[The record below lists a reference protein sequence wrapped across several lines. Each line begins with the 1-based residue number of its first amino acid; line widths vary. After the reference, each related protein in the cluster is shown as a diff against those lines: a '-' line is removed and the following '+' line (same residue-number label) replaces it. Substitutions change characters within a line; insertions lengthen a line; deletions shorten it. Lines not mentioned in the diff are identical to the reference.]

1 MSTDRISRLQ
11 SLLDRIKK
19 NAALPK
25 RHLGLNL
32 FSGGTQAPR
41 DDVATGPAVPAAAV
55 AQTPSAAR
63 TESVTRTLPPAA
75 PALGNLPQP
84 VGRIPTLSGAARV
97 PTMSGGTIGTP
108 RTPEV
113 AAKSPE
119 PPEVIEE
126 LDLDE
131 ADVVDITSDRP
142 PPAEVSS
149 IEVSQVVNVDDA
161 IEAVVQSASDGD
173 GDELRWSEPPAEDRH
188 PPDSSPRP
196 RTAASLDEALADAV
210 ADADVPLKTP
220 PPESGRQ
227 PMDGVYA
234 GPIPERADLVA
245 VPTAEQLGETLELE
259 APTSAELVLDLGTAK
274 THKAKEELEFELPPR
289 PSVLEPPQREELPTL
304 TMEASDSTRRHGAL
318 EQSQV
323 LNFPDDA
330 DTVITAAISAE
341 ASAPS
346 TDRDDGPLTA
356 EVTSRRIPEQAM
368 VAEFVFAARRFSPS
382 SFAEL
387 LDASLKLGSG

>member
-25 RHLGLNL
+25 RRLGSKL

-41 DDVATGPAVPAAAV
+41 SDVATGPAVPAAAI
-55 AQTPSAAR
+55 AQTPVEPR
-63 TESVTRTLPPAA
+63 TTRTLPPVA
-75 PALGNLPQP
+75 PVLSSTPQAI
-84 VGRIPTLSGAARV
+84 GRIPTLSGAARV
-97 PTMSGGTIGTP
+97 PTMSGGRIATP
-108 RTPEV
+108 HTPEV
-113 AAKSPE
+113 VAKPPE

-149 IEVSQVVNVDDA
+149 VEVSQVVSVDDA
-161 IEAVVQSASDGD
+161 IEAVGQSASDSE
-173 GDELRWSEPPAEDRH
+173 GDELRWSEPPAEDRR

-196 RTAASLDEALADAV
+196 RTAASLNEALADAV
-210 ADADVPLKTP
+210 ADADVPIKTP

-234 GPIPERADLVA
+234 APIPERADFVA
-245 VPTAEQLGETLELE
+245 VPTVEQLGETLELE
-259 APTSAELVLDLGTAK
+259 APTSAKLELDLGAAR

-289 PSVLEPPQREELPTL
+289 PSVLEPPQREELPVLAADAAEPT
-304 TMEASDSTRRHGAL
+304 SRRPAPDL
-318 EQSQV
+318 SQI
-323 LNFPDDA
+323 LNVPDDA
-330 DTVITAAISAE
+330 DTVITVAMSAE
-341 ASAPS
+341 AAAPS

-356 EVTSRRIPEQAM
+356 EVTSRKVPQQAV
-368 VAEFVFAARRFSPS
+368 VAEFVLAARRFAPS